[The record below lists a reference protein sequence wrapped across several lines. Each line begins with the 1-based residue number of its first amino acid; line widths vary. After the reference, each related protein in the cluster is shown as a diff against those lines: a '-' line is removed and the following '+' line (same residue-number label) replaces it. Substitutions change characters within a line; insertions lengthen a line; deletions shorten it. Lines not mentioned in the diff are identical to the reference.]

1 MPRGTT
7 SGVSDT
13 ELQKNAPDAADDGTS
28 EMRFG
33 AGETAWLA
41 VVTVLAVLGVALG
54 ILALIAASDSGGG
67 ASAPP
72 GGGGSGG
79 TSASVGAAEFAF
91 DPADVSLTAG
101 AEATV
106 ELTNNGAV
114 EHNWTVLNAG
124 EEIAAESEF
133 DQSMVLAAVDNTAP
147 GESNSVSLTLEPGD
161 YQVICTIPGHLDAG
175 MTGTVSAG

>member
-1 MPRGTT
+1 M
-7 SGVSDT
+7 SDT
-13 ELQKNAPDAADDGTS
+13 ELQKTAPEAADDGTS

-54 ILALIAASDSGGG
+54 VIAVIMAGGDDGGG
-67 ASAPP
+67 TSAPAA
-72 GGGGSGG
+72 GGGSGG

-114 EHNWTVLNAG
+114 QHNWTVLKAG

-133 DQSMVLAAVDNTAP
+133 DESMVLAAVDNTAP

-161 YQVICTIPGHLDAG
+161 YQVICTIPGHFDAG